1 MLKKK
6 LRTVWISALILLVA
20 ILTGCQAVGG
30 VDLTKVMTNNLK
42 LTSYESASTF
52 RVELLVNED
61 AELTEDEAQLVQLFE
76 QFSIEFDDIKVQDLR
91 TMSMSG
97 TLNVQEESLDFTMT
111 FDDEKM
117 AIWIEGARQPI
128 VIPNIPED
136 ATLPPE
142 MIELQKL
149 LSGEAFTQSMFESMQ
164 ELGQFIYKH
173 FPNPGTVTVESV
185 TETIDGQR
193 LNLKKVHIELNGK
206 ELIDLVK
213 TFLENVVQDQEGLK
227 QTIANVYD
235 LLIPTVTE
243 VLNIVSEQTGDPS
256 VAALLPY
263 VENKE
268 MVVEFLFTTLQGQIE
283 SFLENYDEYA
293 DELLSDE
300 VAQQVF
306 SEKNVLALDLYVD
319 LSGKIYKQD
328 LQLTLMFGAEND
340 SIEGIRI
347 YSQNEIWNHNGAVKA
362 EQLDTSNALVWSENT
377 SFETLLNGFEEDA
390 TVRQW
395 LEQMNEWFTTTTV
408 HVHTQLMIDM
418 NAEEPIPGYLQQPYI
433 ENDATMVPI
442 RYVSE
447 ELGAEVQW
455 DAAEKRVTVL
465 DGITGNEIVMVV
477 GSDTAAINGE
487 EVSLQAPS
495 QIRENHVYVPL
506 RFVAESF
513 GAEVEWDH
521 DSKLLIIERSY

>member
-1 MLKKK
+1 MK
-6 LRTVWISALILLVA
+6 RWRFDRRS
-20 ILTGCQAVGG
+20 
-30 VDLTKVMTNNLK
+30 
-42 LTSYESASTF
+42 TST
-52 RVELLVNED
+52 D
-61 AELTEDEAQLVQLFE
+61 C
-76 QFSIEFDDIKVQDLR
+76 
-91 TMSMSG
+91 
-97 TLNVQEESLDFTMT
+97 
-111 FDDEKM
+111 
-117 AIWIEGARQPI
+117 
-128 VIPNIPED
+128 IPNIPED

-268 MVVEFLFTTLQGQIE
+268 MVVEFLFTTFQGQIE
-283 SFLENYDEYA
+283 SFLEKDEYA

-319 LSGKIYKQD
+319 LSGKI
-328 LQLTLMFGAEND
+328 
-340 SIEGIRI
+340 
-347 YSQNEIWNHNGAVKA
+347 
-362 EQLDTSNALVWSENT
+362 
-377 SFETLLNGFEEDA
+377 
-390 TVRQW
+390 
-395 LEQMNEWFTTTTV
+395 
-408 HVHTQLMIDM
+408 
-418 NAEEPIPGYLQQPYI
+418 
-433 ENDATMVPI
+433 
-442 RYVSE
+442 
-447 ELGAEVQW
+447 
-455 DAAEKRVTVL
+455 
-465 DGITGNEIVMVV
+465 
-477 GSDTAAINGE
+477 
-487 EVSLQAPS
+487 
-495 QIRENHVYVPL
+495 
-506 RFVAESF
+506 
-513 GAEVEWDH
+513 
-521 DSKLLIIERSY
+521 